1 MFPIVGRKHITL
13 GICVSKVGEH
23 ILLGICVSQV
33 GEQNLMSRGLCLFQ
47 VGVRL
52 DQNKTEEKIHLH
64 V

>member
-1 MFPIVGRKHITL
+1 MFR
-13 GICVSKVGEH
+13 KVGEH
-23 ILLGICVSQV
+23 ILLGIGVCQV
-33 GEQNLMSRGLCLFQ
+33 GEEISPGLSVFQ